1 MIFFVADK
9 FRVYFALESL
19 FLAFLEFTLE
29 NTEYTKLVEFFF
41 EQKPWGKTLR
51 QLIIKL
57 KGSNRLAEL
66 TNVRA

>member
-29 NTEYTKLVEFFF
+29 NTEYTKLVEFFLSKNHGV
-41 EQKPWGKTLR
+41 KPSGNL
-51 QLIIKL
+51 
-57 KGSNRLAEL
+57 
-66 TNVRA
+66 